1 MCSLKMFSSFRCA
14 TTSVQRIPKSLR
26 LYPSAATV
34 FYGRNCTT
42 ISCSALIHPDDG
54 VESAISVASSVL
66 GKTLSFESKQALVQ
80 KLTDNWY
87 TSAKDIADMSEEESI
102 SLGFPLR
109 LKSTIEK
116 ALVVDEEGSS
126 SHPDGIK
133 ASETLVVKD
142 VVQDITPQVEDVQD
156 VTLEERVCP
165 RFNRFGFH
173 TNAIPKVVP
182 TRSRITKY
190 SISKKELTPQL
201 KEEFDR
207 LIRFGTERFYGAQS
221 EPIAMV
227 TAEKY
232 TDHLRGFLGYLANVD
247 KVPLEE
253 LSLQAL
259 VPSSGRQGV
268 IPAFNYTQ
276 WLIKERN
283 IAVRTELLVL
293 RSVLFVA
300 KFVYHDQSQ
309 IVPGSGDKSYSDLDV
324 VKELRALINSRRKA
338 SKVAPRVAD
347 EKTKWMDWNEYL
359 FLVQELRKETGALKV
374 DSRGNTVRRED
385 KDIAWSLQ
393 KYLIFAILSC
403 IPDRQR
409 TIRELKIGTTLF
421 KEEGD
426 RYVIRHG
433 PADYKTGRAYG
444 ERAPLYISTTINPEL
459 EAYINTY
466 RSALQPKH
474 EYLFTQA
481 NGQPLTD
488 KSLYKLFW
496 TTSFRISGKRL
507 TPHMVRDVVITHLR
521 GTDAS
526 ERELEALAIYMGH
539 SVSIQKSTYD
549 RRSQQE
555 KVQPAVNLL
564 ASITGT
570 KDPQE
575 P

>member
-1 MCSLKMFSSFRCA
+1 MCALTMFSSFRCA
-14 TTSVQRIPKSLR
+14 TRSVQRIPKSLR
-26 LYPSAATV
+26 LYPSATV
-34 FYGRNCTT
+34 LYGRYNTAVL
-42 ISCSALIHPDDG
+42 CSALIHPDDG

-87 TSAKDIADMSEEESI
+87 TRAKDIADMSEEESI

-116 ALVVDEEGSS
+116 ALVED
-126 SHPDGIK
+126 
-133 ASETLVVKD
+133 
-142 VVQDITPQVEDVQD
+142 VQDSTIGGDLQQRPENVGIQPPEAAVVEDVQAL
-156 VTLEERVCP
+156 TLEERICP

-173 TNAIPKVVP
+173 TNAVPKVVG
-182 TRSRITKY
+182 RSRITKY
-190 SISKKELTPQL
+190 SISKRELTPQL
-201 KEEFDR
+201 AEEFDR

-232 TDHLRGFLGYLANVD
+232 TDHLRGFLGYLKNVD
-247 KVPLEE
+247 KVPLED
-253 LSLQAL
+253 LSLRSL
-259 VPSSGRQGV
+259 VPSSGRDGV

-300 KFVYHDQSQ
+300 KFVHHDQSQ

-347 EKTKWMDWNEYL
+347 EKPKWVDWNEYL
-359 FLVQELRKETGALKV
+359 FIVQELRRETGALKV
-374 DSRGNTVRRED
+374 DSQGKTLRRDD

-409 TIRELKIGTTLF
+409 TIRELKIGRTLF
-421 KEEGD
+421 KEGD

-433 PADYKTGRAYG
+433 PSDYKTGSAYG
-444 ERAPLYISTTINPEL
+444 VRAPLYISSSINPEL
-459 EAYINTY
+459 EAYINMY
-466 RSALQPKH
+466 RSALQPDH

-507 TPHMVRDVVITHLR
+507 SPHMVRDVVITHLR

-564 ASITGT
+564 ASITAT
-570 KDPQE
+570 TNDP
-575 P
+575 

>member
-1 MCSLKMFSSFRCA
+1 M
-14 TTSVQRIPKSLR
+14 
-26 LYPSAATV
+26 
-34 FYGRNCTT
+34 FYGRNCTS
-42 ISCSALIHPDDG
+42 ISCSSLIHPDDG

-66 GKTLSFESKQALVQ
+66 GKTLSLESKQALVQ

-109 LKSTIEK
+109 LKSTIER
-116 ALVVDEEGSS
+116 ALVVEEEGSS
-126 SHPDGIK
+126 QPDALK
-133 ASETLVVKD
+133 ASETPLVEA
-142 VVQDITPQVEDVQD
+142 VQEDA
-156 VTLEERVCP
+156 TLEERICP

-259 VPSSGRQGV
+259 VPSSGREGV

-359 FLVQELRKETGALKV
+359 FLVQELRKETGALKL
-374 DSRGNTVRRED
+374 DSSGKTVRRDD

-409 TIRELKIGTTLF
+409 TIRELKIGKTLF
-421 KEEGD
+421 KEGD

-433 PADYKTGRAYG
+433 PHDYKTGRAYG

-466 RSALQPKH
+466 RSALHPEH

-507 TPHMVRDVVITHLR
+507 SPHMVRDVVITHLR

-549 RRSQQE
+549 RRSQEE

-564 ASITGT
+564 ASITVT
-570 KDPQE
+570 KDSHE
-575 P
+575 S